1 MLTRLKALVWRF
13 DVRRHWHPGAGELLA
28 FRDGEMDLP
37 RQGKLSSHVRA
48 CPQCSLEMDRLE
60 GSLERCAEFLVDAE
74 TAPPMGK
81 GLQEILGAMR
91 DETLLH
97 AARERLDRERDA
109 RLAMQLKPF
118 FGRYPEAL
126 LMRSAAGGSSFQ
138 ADAEWLLQAFL
149 GRRTASVVLR
159 RIDAEMGVS

>member
-1 MLTRLKALVWRF
+1 MLTRLKSLVQRL
-13 DVRRHWHPGAGELLA
+13 DLGRHWHPRASELLA
-28 FRDGEMDLP
+28 FRDGEMDPP
-37 RQGKLSSHVRA
+37 RQGKLAGHLRG
-48 CPQCSLEMDRLE
+48 CSRCRLEIDRLE
-60 GSLERCAEFLVDAE
+60 GSLDRCSEILAAAQA
-74 TAPPMGK
+74 APPLGE
-81 GLQEILGAMR
+81 GLQEILCAMR

-109 RLAMQLKPF
+109 RLAAQLTPF

-126 LMRSAAGGSSFQ
+126 LASSAAGGSCFH
-138 ADAEWLLQAFL
+138 ADAESLLQAFL

>member
-1 MLTRLKALVWRF
+1 MPSG
-13 DVRRHWHPGAGELLA
+13 DGPAGTQ
-28 FRDGEMDLP
+28 P
-37 RQGKLSSHVRA
+37 
-48 CPQCSLEMDRLE
+48 
-60 GSLERCAEFLVDAE
+60 GSLLGALCGL
-74 TAPPMGK
+74 GK
-81 GLQEILGAMR
+81 RASIGDGLQDILRTMR

-109 RLAMQLKPF
+109 RLAAQLAPF
-118 FGRYPEAL
+118 FGGYPEAL
-126 LMRSAAGGSSFQ
+126 LVKSSTDRSSFQ